1 MADNVAMSFAAP
13 NYSGMLFNKG
23 NTKTPLSS
31 MIGAKPKFTNH
42 VEFTTGQYYT
52 TGGGSQPEISE
63 SASLTAPEAT
73 FITRSQMTNNT
84 QIFQETVYVSYG
96 KQSNMGTMSGINV
109 AGQQANPIDEL
120 DFQVVAR
127 MQKIAADIEYTFIN
141 GVYQKATTDAEANK
155 TRGLIPA
162 ITTNVETMGDAPL
175 TYWAV
180 ARLMKAIHDQNA
192 PTDNLVL
199 GVNATTLLQLNFDA
213 QANKLTIVPNARNI
227 NGISVDVVITPLG
240 AVAVRL
246 LEYLPADVAVLFDP
260 SIMAPVYQPTPRMG
274 NFFLEE
280 LAKTGAGTKY
290 QIFGQ
295 VGLDHGPEW
304 YSAKFTGI
312 STDLPEGNPSQS
324 VIITNP
330 TTNPVKTKEVAGE

>member
-1 MADNVAMSFAAP
+1 MADNVVMSFAAP

-23 NTKTPLSS
+23 NTKTPFSA
-31 MIGAKPKFTNH
+31 MIGGRPKVTNH

-52 TGGGSQPEISE
+52 TGGGAQPGISE

-73 FITRSQMTNNT
+73 FITRSQMSNVT
-84 QIFQETVYVSYG
+84 QIFQESVYISYG
-96 KQSNMGTMSGINV
+96 KQSNMGTMAGLNI
-109 AGQQANPIDEL
+109 AGQQGNPVDEL
-120 DFQVVAR
+120 DFQIVAR
-127 MQKIAADIEYTFIN
+127 MQKIAADIEYTFLRGTYN
-141 GVYQKATTDAEANK
+141 KATTDSEINK
-155 TRGLIPA
+155 TRGLITA
-162 ITTNVETMGDAPL
+162 ISTNVETMGSKPL

-180 ARLMKAIHDQNA
+180 AKLMKAIHDGNA

-199 GVNATTLLQLNFDA
+199 GVDATTLLQLNFDA

-246 LEYLPADVAVLFDP
+246 LEYMPAGTAILFDP
-260 SIMAPVYQPTPRMG
+260 SVMSPVYQPTPGKG

-312 STDLPEGNPSQS
+312 STELPSGNPTQT
-324 VIITNP
+324 VIVGNT
-330 TTNPVKTKEVAGE
+330 TTNPIPTQAVEGE

>member
-1 MADNVAMSFAAP
+1 MADSVVMSFAAP

-23 NTKTPLSS
+23 NTKTPFSA
-31 MIGAKPKFTNH
+31 MIGARPKNTNH

-52 TGGGSQPEISE
+52 TGGGAQPSISE
-63 SASLTAPEAT
+63 AASLTAPEAT
-73 FITRSQMTNNT
+73 FITRSQLTNVT
-84 QIFQETVYVSYG
+84 QIFQESVYISYG
-96 KQSNMGTMSGINV
+96 KQSNMGTMSGLNI
-109 AGQQANPIDEL
+109 AGQQGNPIDEL
-120 DFQVVAR
+120 DFQIVAR
-127 MQKIAADIEYTFIN
+127 MQKIAADIEYTFLR
-141 GVYQKATTDAEANK
+141 GAYAKATTDAEANK

-162 ITTNVETMGDAPL
+162 IATNIETMGNAPL

-227 NGISVDVVITPLG
+227 NGIAVDVVITPLG

-246 LEYLPADVAVLFDP
+246 LEYLPSGTAVLFDP
-260 SIMAPVYQPTPRMG
+260 TIMSPVYQPTPGKG

-312 STDLPEGNPSQS
+312 STELPDGNPSQS
-324 VIITNP
+324 VIIANTD
-330 TTNPVKTKEVAGE
+330 TNPVPTQEVAGE

>member
-1 MADNVAMSFAAP
+1 MADNVVMSFAAP

-23 NTKTPLSS
+23 NTKTPFSV
-31 MIGAKPKFTNH
+31 MIGGRPKSTNH

-73 FITRSQMTNNT
+73 FITRSQMTNVT

-96 KQSNMGTMSGINV
+96 KESNMGTMSGLNIS
-109 AGQQANPIDEL
+109 GQQANPIDEL
-120 DFQVVAR
+120 DFQTVAR
-127 MQKIAADIEYTFIN
+127 MQKIAADIEYTFLN
-141 GVYQKATTDAEANK
+141 GTYQKATTDAEANM
-155 TRGLIPA
+155 TRGLIAA
-162 ITTNVETMGDAPL
+162 ITTNVEAMNNKPL

-199 GVNATTLLQLNFDA
+199 GVNAATLLQLNFDA
-213 QANKLTIVPNARNI
+213 QANKLTIVPNGREI
-227 NGISVDVVITPLG
+227 NGISVDIVITPLG

-246 LEYLPADVAVLFDP
+246 LEYLPAGTAVLFDP
-260 SIMAPVYQPTPRMG
+260 SIMAPVYQPTPKRG

-312 STDLPEGNPSQS
+312 SNELPDENPAQTVIVGN
-324 VIITNP
+324 TAA
-330 TTNPVKTKEVAGE
+330 NPVNTKEVTAG